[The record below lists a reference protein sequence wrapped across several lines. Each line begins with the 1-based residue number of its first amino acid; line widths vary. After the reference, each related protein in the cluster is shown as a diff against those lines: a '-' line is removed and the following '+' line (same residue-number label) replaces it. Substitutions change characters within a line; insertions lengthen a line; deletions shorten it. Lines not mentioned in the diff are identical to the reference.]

1 MANILNALDL
11 EQVADLASRKRYNNL
26 QNIAKSRFGASIICK
41 LLDRGQVLLSQMS
54 IQVRRSIIRSR
65 NKSFVQEFPADA
77 RQAWLDLVKTLTRD
91 IATVALSAEGLPP
104 LLGVYPSLAKA
115 FERSRS
121 QRHLINHL
129 NGNYKK
135 IQNNFNY

>member
-1 MANILNALDL
+1 MF
-11 EQVADLASRKRYNNL
+11 SRMMN
-26 QNIAKSRFGASIICK
+26 F
-41 LLDRGQVLLSQMS
+41 
-54 IQVRRSIIRSR
+54 
-65 NKSFVQEFPADA
+65 QEFPADA

>member
-54 IQVRRSIIRSR
+54 IQVFLILSFLELILNLR
-65 NKSFVQEFPADA
+65 NFPLMLDKHGWI
-77 RQAWLDLVKTLTRD
+77 WLK
-91 IATVALSAEGLPP
+91 
-104 LLGVYPSLAKA
+104 
-115 FERSRS
+115 
-121 QRHLINHL
+121 H
-129 NGNYKK
+129 
-135 IQNNFNY
+135 